1 MPCDYRKY
9 PENWFSEIRPAILKR
24 AGNCCEGIDRFPK
37 CFAINGEFHP
47 DTGSR
52 VVLTIAHMNHDI
64 EDNRP
69 ENLRALCQKITF
81 HKKLW
86 NVMDNRPENLRAL
99 CQRCHNT
106 HLCSLSTCHV
116 YDTIFWYLSTGIIFL
131 NRIYSFTG

>member
-64 EDNRP
+64 EDS
-69 ENLRALCQKITF
+69 
-81 HKKLW
+81 
-86 NVMDNRPENLRAL
+86 RPENLRAL

-106 HLCSLSTCHV
+106 HDAAHRAGTRWRKQYAGKGQEGL
-116 YDTIFWYLSTGIIFL
+116 FA
-131 NRIYSFTG
+131 